1 MMYGTP
7 GGIVVMFGGV
17 RRYSVLAMAVTSR

>member
-7 GGIVVMFGGV
+7 GGIPFRFGGDV
-17 RRYSVLAMAVTSR
+17 MYLWLAM